1 MDTTPN
7 DELND
12 LRPLTSPET
21 AEVKERDDQEQ
32 EMDLDEGSLSAI
44 EADEQ
49 MLKLHEACK
58 GFAERFRSLNDEIET
73 MRPYIITLKSK
84 FKVRQGT
91 SGIAILFPDLGYV
104 YWSQYCDK
112 VFNLSQKRVNE
123 LISAKDDPAP
133 NVIDEK
139 PDPEVKYAKWIA
151 LGKERAMTEMAAKG
165 VDAKASALV
174 PENKSAEPPAQQQVF
189 TKAQRDNFVEMPHHK
204 AGIAEEIITVLR
216 DDKGMNSQDIAEIIE
231 EMKKQNQ
238 PSVKPQKTRFITAA
252 A

>member
-1 MDTTPN
+1 MDSISN

-12 LRPLTSPET
+12 LCPLTSPKT
-21 AEVKERDDQEQ
+21 AEVMERDDQEQ
-32 EMDLDEGSLSAI
+32 DMELDEDSLSAI

-49 MLKLHEACK
+49 LLKLHEACQ

-123 LISAKDDPAP
+123 LISVKDDPAP
-133 NVIDEK
+133 NEIKDK
-139 PDPEVKYAKWIA
+139 PSPEITYAKWIA
-151 LGKERAMTEMAAKG
+151 LGKERAMAEMAAKG
-165 VDAKASALV
+165 VGVKASAPL
-174 PENKSAEPPAQQQVF
+174 PEMKSAEPSALPQVF
-189 TKAQRDNFVEMPHHK
+189 TKAQRDNLVEMPYHK
-204 AGIAEEIITVLR
+204 AGIAEEIVSVLR

-231 EMKKQNQ
+231 EMKKHNQ
-238 PSVKPQKTRFITAA
+238 PSVKPQKTRFTAA
-252 A
+252 AA

>member
-1 MDTTPN
+1 MDSISN

-12 LRPLTSPET
+12 LCPLTSPET
-21 AEVKERDDQEQ
+21 AEVMERDDQEQ
-32 EMDLDEGSLSAI
+32 DMELDEGSLSAI

-123 LISAKDDPAP
+123 LISVKGDPAP
-133 NVIDEK
+133 NEIKDK
-139 PDPEVKYAKWIA
+139 PNPEITYAKWIA
-151 LGKERAMTEMAAKG
+151 LGKERARPR
-165 VDAKASALV
+165 LC
-174 PENKSAEPPAQQQVF
+174 
-189 TKAQRDNFVEMPHHK
+189 QR
-204 AGIAEEIITVLR
+204 R
-216 DDKGMNSQDIAEIIE
+216 SQR
-231 EMKKQNQ
+231 NH
-238 PSVKPQKTRFITAA
+238 
-252 A
+252 